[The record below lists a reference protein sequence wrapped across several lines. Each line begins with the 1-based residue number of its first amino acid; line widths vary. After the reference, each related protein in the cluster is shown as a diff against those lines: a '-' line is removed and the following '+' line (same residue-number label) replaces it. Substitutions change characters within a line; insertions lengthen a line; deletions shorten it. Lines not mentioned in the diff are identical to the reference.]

1 MSAAMDR
8 AMMAMSIKE
17 EDLPVEIP
25 NRPEYCSKENNALS
39 MIDRVL
45 NPKCQNVAH
54 LIVDLPRKWGKAG
67 RIRGVVLSNES
78 FQFFFKTEHDLEE
91 IMDKGVQSFNEW
103 AVVMERWVEKEPPEF
118 LQFVPLWVQIREL
131 PLNHYRSQTI
141 WDIGDVLG
149 VVKEIAF
156 DETKNQSHPYVRVKV
171 IFNVARPLRK
181 AKMVNLP
188 DGEQKVVH
196 FFYEQIKKRCYNC
209 KRLNH
214 EKDICPLLV
223 KESQEMAAIRRAKS
237 MAAKRE
243 ANLVLRPSDPLYGV
257 LKEEQVGVN
266 PLTGRPKIDPAVLE
280 DMRQYLVAN
289 TGDELLVKHERL
301 RSSIAE
307 VEADPIAQKIILRME
322 ARPLVSQNLDKEKGK
337 LFDFE
342 TGAQAKECRGED
354 KLIRAAIN
362 QGQSDMVE
370 YGSDDLRAKL
380 ESLKSRRAFT
390 RSTASFTA
398 YGSGLD
404 EAGPS
409 RVTVGKK
416 KLGRDMSKDSG

>member
-141 WDIGDVLG
+141 WDIGDVL
-149 VVKEIAF
+149 
-156 DETKNQSHPYVRVKV
+156 
-171 IFNVARPLRK
+171 
-181 AKMVNLP
+181 
-188 DGEQKVVH
+188 
-196 FFYEQIKKRCYNC
+196 
-209 KRLNH
+209 
-214 EKDICPLLV
+214 
-223 KESQEMAAIRRAKS
+223 
-237 MAAKRE
+237 
-243 ANLVLRPSDPLYGV
+243 
-257 LKEEQVGVN
+257 
-266 PLTGRPKIDPAVLE
+266 
-280 DMRQYLVAN
+280 
-289 TGDELLVKHERL
+289 
-301 RSSIAE
+301 
-307 VEADPIAQKIILRME
+307 
-322 ARPLVSQNLDKEKGK
+322 
-337 LFDFE
+337 
-342 TGAQAKECRGED
+342 
-354 KLIRAAIN
+354 
-362 QGQSDMVE
+362 
-370 YGSDDLRAKL
+370 
-380 ESLKSRRAFT
+380 
-390 RSTASFTA
+390 
-398 YGSGLD
+398 
-404 EAGPS
+404 
-409 RVTVGKK
+409 
-416 KLGRDMSKDSG
+416 